1 MHIPNEPTAIQ
12 FGEIFGFLFAL
23 FCLCIIAGLVM
34 IHHQNPTR
42 KSGKS
47 SLCQCFQSN
56 DDSEKCNLTPTIRE
70 SRATPDRQSKYSD
83 DEFYIIH
90 ANQTRS
96 IVKLDQIQNNHFIYV
111 WTYKTVFCSESGP
124 PYIVHG
130 SDFSLSKNVCTLK

>member
-12 FGEIFGFLFAL
+12 FGEIFAFLFAL
-23 FCLCIIAGLVM
+23 FCLCIIAALVM
-34 IHHQNPTR
+34 IHHQNPTQ

-56 DDSEKCNLTPTIRE
+56 DSDSENLTA
-70 SRATPDRQSKYSD
+70 SRTQTVRGQTGSPDRQSRYSD

-111 WTYKTVFCSESGP
+111 
-124 PYIVHG
+124 
-130 SDFSLSKNVCTLK
+130 

>member
-1 MHIPNEPTAIQ
+1 MHIANQPTAIQ

-23 FCLCIIAGLVM
+23 FCLCIIAALVM
-34 IHHQNPTR
+34 VHHQNPTQ

-56 DDSEKCNLTPTIRE
+56 DDSDSEHLTPTIWESGIARE
-70 SRATPDRQSKYSD
+70 RTRTPDRQSRYSD

-111 WTYKTVFCSESGP
+111 
-124 PYIVHG
+124 
-130 SDFSLSKNVCTLK
+130 

>member
-111 WTYKTVFCSESGP
+111 
-124 PYIVHG
+124 
-130 SDFSLSKNVCTLK
+130 